1 MYNLNY
7 PKICARYKLLCC
19 TGFHASPSPSR
30 HLSRLP
36 RGDITSWTCG
46 PMPNKYTYTY
56 KSNPYKCTGCGTLC
70 SVYRATGGLDK
81 SAGPLNVR
89 AVCPFICTYICTGRC
104 TGGQCKYRWMR
115 ELRPFKCN
123 INYTYTY
130 K

>member
-7 PKICARYKLLCC
+7 PKICARNNSLCC

-56 KSNPYKCTGCGTLC
+56 KSNPYKCTGCSTPC
-70 SVYRATGGLDK
+70 SVYRATGGPCEAAAL
-81 SAGPLNVR
+81 SPLYMYIYMYIYMYGKMYGR
-89 AVCPFICTYICTGRC
+89 AV
-104 TGGQCKYRWMR
+104 
-115 ELRPFKCN
+115 
-123 INYTYTY
+123 
-130 K
+130 